1 MEETKNIKIVLAY
14 DGTNYYG
21 WQKQKN
27 KQTVQGMIE
36 DSIKKFT
43 GNNKIKLNGSGRTD
57 AGVHAIGQVA
67 NFKTNHKLPI
77 NKWPIVLNNI
87 LPDDIRIR
95 DAIEVNMDF
104 HARYS
109 AISKVYRY
117 CILYRDYEKENNF
130 LKEVFLKNYFNI
142 FTKKLDIARM
152 RKTAEYLIGLHDFS
166 ALSCYNKKRGEKE
179 KTRKRNISKID
190 IKKKKNIVYFSIE
203 ANTFLYKMVRIIIG
217 TLIDF
222 SINKREPKEIKEI
235 LNARDNQK
243 SGKVVSPQGLYL
255 VKVKY

>member
-1 MEETKNIKIVLAY
+1 MEETKNIKIVIAY

-21 WQKQKN
+21 WQRQKN
-27 KQTVQGMIE
+27 KQTVQGIIE

-43 GNNKIKLNGSGRTD
+43 GDNKIKLNGSGRTD

-67 NFKTNHKLPI
+67 NFKTKHNLSLD
-77 NKWPIVLNNI
+77 KWPIVLNNI

-109 AISKVYRY
+109 AISKVYSY
-117 CILYRDYEKENNF
+117 CILYKDYEKDNIF
-130 LKEVFLKNYFNI
+130 LKEVFLRNYFHI
-142 FTKKLDIARM
+142 FSKKLDIIRM
-152 RKTAEYLIGLHDFS
+152 RETAEYLIGLHDFS
-166 ALSCYNKKRGEKE
+166 ALSCYNKKKGEKE

-190 IKKKKNIVYFSIE
+190 IKEKENIVYFSIE
-203 ANTFLYKMVRIIIG
+203 ANAFLYKMVRIIIG

-222 SINKREPKEIKEI
+222 SINKREPIEITKI
-235 LNARDNQK
+235 LNDKDNQK
-243 SGKVVSPQGLYL
+243 SGKVVPPQGLYL
-255 VKVKY
+255 IKVKY